1 MVYTSFQLLFRA
13 ETLIEGTA
21 IVMATVL
28 AAAYVVALWKA
39 RSVTS

>member
-21 IVMATVL
+21 IILASVL
-28 AAAYVVALWKA
+28 AVAYGIALWKA
-39 RSVTS
+39 RSVSA